1 MNQVWIVTESASG
14 LGQYLAEA
22 AMNAISRPFG
32 AHSPLHESRSYNHD

>member
-22 AMNAISRPFG
+22 EMNAIGPASGVHTPM
-32 AHSPLHESRSYNHD
+32 HEPRSYNHD